1 MCPYGLHSHVVM
13 DDIYNYKPNHGCSH
27 IMLVKYLFLFVQ
39 LHGGKTHH
47 DEGMFCLLRE
57 WRVSELLKKTNGL
70 KREKLEGADSL
81 SLDRIRVNGW

>member
-57 WRVSELLKKTNGL
+57 
-70 KREKLEGADSL
+70 
-81 SLDRIRVNGW
+81 